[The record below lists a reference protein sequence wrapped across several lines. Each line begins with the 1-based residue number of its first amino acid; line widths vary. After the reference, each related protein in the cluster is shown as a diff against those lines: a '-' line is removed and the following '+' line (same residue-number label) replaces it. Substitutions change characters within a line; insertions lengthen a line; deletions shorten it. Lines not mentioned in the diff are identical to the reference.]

1 MVENQ
6 QNKIQLLQF
15 IKESFTYSFTKI
27 IPGFLGFFSVII
39 FLRILGPEEYGLF
52 SMLFLLVQISS
63 FFCFGWLRQALLR
76 YYGRLVNTPTLEGII
91 VSGLFIAI
99 IVNVFILT
107 LFKFFQF
114 PLTFSLTPVV
124 FLSLAMIFVS
134 LADVLFMV
142 QEKPKKVVQ
151 LTTVQSILAI
161 FFPVLLIMN
170 FYPSHMNI
178 ITGLGIAYG
187 ITAIVFISKQLYQRN
202 PAVKLKLLSKKQFQH
217 LRPLFQFGWPLSFWY
232 AASTT
237 LRFLDRYF
245 IENFLGTATMGS
257 YAGFIELI
265 TRFFTVLLFPVTLA
279 LHPRMMNFWNEKKYS
294 SAYRLLW
301 SGIIIQFFLFIVV
314 LFIYIFFKSQWLIL
328 LFKLLPDLD
337 PAMTNIIIPAMLGGF
352 IWQFA
357 LLIHKPLEVQEKSK
371 LMLLFICL
379 SVCINIIGNYI
390 FIPRIGVIASAYTM
404 IVSGSVYSLFSMLA
418 SSRFWTVRV
427 AK

>member
-1 MVENQ
+1 MDEKQ
-6 QNKIQLLQF
+6 QNRLQLLQF
-15 IKESFTYSFTKI
+15 IKESFTYSFSKI
-27 IPGFLGFFSVII
+27 IPGILGFFSVII
-39 FLRILGPEEYGLF
+39 FLRLLGPEEYGLY

-76 YYGRLVNTPTLEGII
+76 YYGRLVKTPNHEGTII
-91 VSGLFIAI
+91 SGLFVSI
-99 IVNVFILT
+99 IVNVFILA
-107 LFKFFQF
+107 LFNFFQF
-114 PLTFSLTPVV
+114 PIKFSFIPVV
-124 FLSLAMIFVS
+124 FLALAMILFS
-134 LADVLFMV
+134 LAIVLFMS
-142 QEKPKKVVQ
+142 QGKPTQVVQ
-151 LTTVQSILAI
+151 LATVQSILAI

-178 ITGLGIAYG
+178 ITGLGLAYG
-187 ITAIVFISKQLYQRN
+187 LTAVIFLYMQLYQRK
-202 PAVKLKLLSKKQFQH
+202 PVLKWTLLDKKLLQN

-245 IENFLGTATMGS
+245 IEYFLDTATMGS
-257 YAGFIELI
+257 YASFIELI

-301 SGIIIQFFLFIVV
+301 SGIIIQFSLFIVI
-314 LFIYIFFKSQWLIL
+314 LFIYIFFKSQWLMLI
-328 LFKLLPDLD
+328 FKLLPDLD

-379 SVCINIIGNYI
+379 SVGINIIGNYV

-418 SSRFWTVRV
+418 SGRFWTVRV